1 MDSAP
6 LRTVLRVTAALD
18 AAGFEYAVGG
28 SIASGFYGEARAT
41 FDVDIL
47 VELPAWRVGTM
58 VSALGPDFDLDRDAL
73 VRAARD
79 GTSHNIIDRET
90 GIKID
95 LFMMGDRPLDL
106 GQMQRRRRIV
116 LGEGKHSTA
125 FSAPEDI
132 VLRKLD
138 WLRSSGGVLE
148 RQWRDVLGVLKV
160 QRGRLDLPYLRDSA
174 RRIGL
179 AESLARAL
187 AESGYP
193 G

>member
-1 MDSAP
+1 VAG
-6 LRTVLRVTAALD
+6 ALD
-18 AAGFEYAVGG
+18 DVGLEYAVGG

-47 VELPAWRVGTM
+47 VELPAWRVGALAT
-58 VSALGPDFDLDRDAL
+58 ALGPDFDLDLDAL
-73 VRAARD
+73 VRAARE
-79 GTSHNIIDRET
+79 GTSHNIIDRAT

-95 LFMMGDRPLDL
+95 LFMMGDRPLDQ
-106 GQMQRRRRIV
+106 GQMQRRRRIA
-116 LGEGKHSTA
+116 LGEGGHSTA
-125 FSAPEDI
+125 FSSPEDI

-160 QRGRLDLPYLRDSA
+160 QRGRLDLRYLRESA

-179 AESLARAL
+179 TDSLARAL
-187 AESGYP
+187 VESGYP
-193 G
+193 D